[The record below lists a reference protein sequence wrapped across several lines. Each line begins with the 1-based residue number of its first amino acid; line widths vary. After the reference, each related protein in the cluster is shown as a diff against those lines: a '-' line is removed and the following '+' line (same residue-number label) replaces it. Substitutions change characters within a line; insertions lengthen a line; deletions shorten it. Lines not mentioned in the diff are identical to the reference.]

1 MTAHNN
7 RIKEKTGEGME
18 SLVRNKAYG
27 FADNKRNGYSTS
39 PATETATLVK
49 GLWYVVL
56 YSRRR

>member
-18 SLVRNKAYG
+18 SLVRSKAYG

-39 PATETATLVK
+39 PATETATLVQ
-49 GLWYVVL
+49 GL
-56 YSRRR
+56 